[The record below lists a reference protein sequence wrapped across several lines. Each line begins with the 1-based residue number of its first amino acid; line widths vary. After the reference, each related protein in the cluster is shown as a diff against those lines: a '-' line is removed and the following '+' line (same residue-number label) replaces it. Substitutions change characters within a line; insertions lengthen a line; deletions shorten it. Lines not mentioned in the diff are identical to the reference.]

1 MSQREYIMGEGPMV
15 AVSCMGGRLAYV
27 VNYIYVNFRICYN
40 LELYICYI

>member
-27 VNYIYVNFRICYN
+27 VTVYMLILEYVIF
-40 LELYICYI
+40 